1 MAVAIKPLRRRRRTA
16 QRGKSL
22 SQSQRWGKVVTTM
35 PVPEGNITTSDILVP
50 VVEEEVN
57 NLIQEVSNLI
67 IGGGNSYEVAS
78 DIIKL
83 VLGWDKDDLPELS

>member
-35 PVPEGNITTSDILVP
+35 PVPEGNITTSEILVP
-50 VVEEEVN
+50 VVEEVVEVT
-57 NLIQEVSNLI
+57 E
-67 IGGGNSYEVAS
+67 EETE
-78 DIIKL
+78 DETTK
-83 VLGWDKDDLPELS
+83 

>member
-50 VVEEEVN
+50 VVEEVVEEVK
-57 NLIQEVSNLI
+57 E
-67 IGGGNSYEVAS
+67 ETTE
-78 DIIKL
+78 
-83 VLGWDKDDLPELS
+83 DDLPELS

>member
-35 PVPEGNITTSDILVP
+35 PVPGGEITTTEILVP
-50 VVEEEVN
+50 EVVPVEETTEEEV
-57 NLIQEVSNLI
+57 
-67 IGGGNSYEVAS
+67 
-78 DIIKL
+78 
-83 VLGWDKDDLPELS
+83 KDEA